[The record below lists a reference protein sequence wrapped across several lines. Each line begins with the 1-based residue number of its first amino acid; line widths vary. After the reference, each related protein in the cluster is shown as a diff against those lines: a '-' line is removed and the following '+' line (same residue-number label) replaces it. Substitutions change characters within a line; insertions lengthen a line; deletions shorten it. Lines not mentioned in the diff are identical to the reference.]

1 MLLIDLQFKKRSMK
15 KKDLEKRITL
25 RYASALFIIAI
36 LSTSS
41 FYTLYKFLQESSS
54 TAYIVNI
61 SGKQRMLGQ
70 HIALDV
76 HRLHHILDNHQEL
89 LYKVDNVLQSLL
101 AHTKEMKK
109 ANRILSTG
117 ELPNGENIIL
127 SRKVHA
133 IYFNELNLKKRVDE
147 YVKLTNRLARFEEL
161 EEVDS
166 IIYEIDTKSEQ
177 LLMDLDKAVRQYE
190 LEGSKKLQ
198 ELQNLGILAWILV
211 IFTLLLEVIFI
222 FQPIVQKI
230 VSLMDENDTVLNS
243 LEKEV
248 ELRTLKLQEA
258 NHTLKEIASKDPM
271 TGLNNRLTLEDDIE
285 KAIQHFEEHKAPF
298 SLLSFDID
306 WFKKVNDKYGHD
318 IGDMVI
324 KDVSDILQKSV
335 REEDKVY
342 RAGGEEFVLLLN
354 RVSLEDT
361 RKIAEKI
368 RLLIERKVFKVDEEE
383 FSKTISGGLYHSS
396 ISDAKSIA
404 HVLKIVDNALYKS
417 KKEGRNRVTEVS

>member
-1 MLLIDLQFKKRSMK
+1 MK

-25 RYASALFIIAI
+25 QYASALFIIAI

-101 AHTKEMKK
+101 AHTREMKK
-109 ANRILSTG
+109 TNRILSSG
-117 ELPNGENIIL
+117 ELPNGENITL
-127 SRKVHA
+127 SPKMHA

-147 YVKLTNRLARFEEL
+147 YVKLSNRLARFEKL
-161 EEVDS
+161 EDVDS
-166 IIYEIDTKSEQ
+166 MIYEIDTKSEQ

-271 TGLNNRLTLEDDIE
+271 TGLNNRLMLEDDIE

-324 KDVSDILQKSV
+324 KDISDILQKSV

-396 ISDAKSIA
+396 ISDAKSIT

>member
-1 MLLIDLQFKKRSMK
+1 MK

-25 RYASALFIIAI
+25 RYTSALFIIAI

-109 ANRILSTG
+109 TNRILSTG

-166 IIYEIDTKSEQ
+166 IIYKIDTKSEQ

-198 ELQNLGILAWILV
+198 ELQNLGILAGKNLYYC
-211 IFTLLLEVIFI
+211 
-222 FQPIVQKI
+222 
-230 VSLMDENDTVLNS
+230 
-243 LEKEV
+243 
-248 ELRTLKLQEA
+248 
-258 NHTLKEIASKDPM
+258 
-271 TGLNNRLTLEDDIE
+271 LTE
-285 KAIQHFEEHKAPF
+285 
-298 SLLSFDID
+298 
-306 WFKKVNDKYGHD
+306 
-318 IGDMVI
+318 
-324 KDVSDILQKSV
+324 
-335 REEDKVY
+335 
-342 RAGGEEFVLLLN
+342 
-354 RVSLEDT
+354 
-361 RKIAEKI
+361 
-368 RLLIERKVFKVDEEE
+368 
-383 FSKTISGGLYHSS
+383 YH
-396 ISDAKSIA
+396 
-404 HVLKIVDNALYKS
+404 
-417 KKEGRNRVTEVS
+417 

>member
-1 MLLIDLQFKKRSMK
+1 MK
-15 KKDLEKRITL
+15 NKNLEKRITL

-41 FYTLYKFLQESSS
+41 FYTLYKFLEESSS

-76 HRLHHILDNHQEL
+76 HRVYHSLQNHKNSIYKTDLVIENLLTHI
-89 LYKVDNVLQSLL
+89 
-101 AHTKEMKK
+101 KEMKETNK
-109 ANRILSTG
+109 ILSTG
-117 ELPNGENIIL
+117 ELPNGDNIIL
-127 SRKVHA
+127 SPKIHA

-147 YVKLTNRLARFEEL
+147 YVELSNRLSKFKEL
-161 EEVDS
+161 EQIDTIV
-166 IIYEIDTKSEQ
+166 YEIDSKSEQ
-177 LLMDLDKAVRQYE
+177 LLMDLDKAVKQYE
-190 LEGSKKLQ
+190 FEGSQKLQ
-198 ELQNLGILAWILV
+198 ELQNLEILAWILV

-222 FQPIVQKI
+222 FQPIVKKI
-230 VSLMDENDTVLNS
+230 VSLMDENDNVLNS

-248 ELRTLKLQEA
+248 ELRTLKLREA

-318 IGDMVI
+318 IGDIVI
-324 KDVSDILQKSV
+324 KDVSHILQKSV

-361 RKIAEKI
+361 HKIAEKI
-368 RLLIERKVFKVDEEE
+368 RLLIERKVFKVDTEE
-383 FSKTISGGLYHSS
+383 FSKTISGGLYHTS
-396 ISDAKSIA
+396 ISNAKSIA